1 MTLSDRSAP
10 RQLDP
15 PAVAPFALSD
25 APDGIL
31 AGRAADGDARAF
43 EVLVRR
49 HGPLM
54 RAYATRMMGGTSES
68 DDIVQESFITAWEQL
83 PTLKDGNAARA
94 WLMRITSRKA
104 IDRIRARK
112 HDEPLHD
119 WDAEAPTS
127 QSPAH
132 RVEVAS
138 QRERLAEALAGL
150 TPPQRQSW
158 LLREVGGC
166 SYEEIGE
173 QLGIPLSTVRGLLAR
188 ARRTLV
194 TEMEDWR

>member
-1 MTLSDRSAP
+1 MSLSDRSVP
-10 RQLDP
+10 RPLDP
-15 PAVAPFALSD
+15 PGSLPRSLD
-25 APDGIL
+25 NAPDGIL
-31 AGRAADGDARAF
+31 ASRAADGDPRAF

-68 DDIVQESFITAWEQL
+68 DDIVQESFIVAWEQL
-83 PTLKDGNAARA
+83 PTLKDGNSVRA
-94 WLMRITSRKA
+94 WLMRIASRKA
-104 IDRIRARK
+104 IDRIRLRK
-112 HDEPLHD
+112 NDEPLHD

-138 QRERLAEALAGL
+138 QRERLTQALAGL
-150 TPPQRQSW
+150 TPTQRQSW
-158 LLREVGGC
+158 LLREVGGH

-173 QLGIPLSTVRGLLAR
+173 QLSIPPSTVRGLLAR
-188 ARRTLV
+188 ARRKLV
-194 TEMEDWR
+194 EEMEGWR